1 MSDDGAVGERGGKG
15 DGRVSGEAGDLEMGS
30 HDGKGFGDSKS
41 NVSRRQRCGIGRG
54 TSADKNVEGGLSKG
68 SDLGEGGTGG
78 DLLDTTKEGTE
89 VSGGDGRVSDELDKV
104 TDNDTGHSLSVGGTF
119 LEGTGQKG
127 DHDGKSGTVDFSDES
142 GGRKTFDGGGNCGRG
157 SHGRNEEVNM
167 LEHISVGKDTTKS
180 GGSFLSGGRDLT
192 RDKRMSASINDIML
206 TSALVSC
213 IACSTTGMT
222 VPNSLAT

>member
-30 HDGKGFGDSKS
+30 HDGKGFGDSES
-41 NVSRRQRCGIGRG
+41 DISRGQRCGIGRG
-54 TSADKNVEGGLSKG
+54 TSADKNVEGGLSKR

-104 TDNDTGHSLSVGGTF
+104 TDNDTGHSLCVGGSF

-127 DHDGKSGTVDFSDES
+127 DHDGKGGTVDFSDES
-142 GGRKTFDGGGNCGRG
+142 GGRKTLDGGGNCGRG

-192 RDKRMSASINDIML
+192 RDKRMSASINDINL

>member
-1 MSDDGAVGERGGKG
+1 MSNDGTVGERGGKG
-15 DGRVSGEAGDLEMGS
+15 DGRVSGEAGNLEMGS
-30 HDGKGFGDSKS
+30 HDGKGFGDSES
-41 NVSRRQRCGIGRG
+41 DVSRRQRGGIGRC

-68 SDLGEGGTGG
+68 SDFGESSAGG
-78 DLLDTTKEGTE
+78 DLLDTTEEGTE

-127 DHDGKSGTVDFSDES
+127 DHDGKGGTVDFSNEGS
-142 GGRKTFDGGGNCGRG
+142 GRKTLDGGRNCGRG
-157 SHGRNEEVNM
+157 SHGRNEEVDV

-180 GGSFLSGGRDLT
+180 GGSFLSGGGDLT
-192 RDKRMSASINDIML
+192 RDERMSVSINAIML

>member
-30 HDGKGFGDSKS
+30 HDGKGFSDSKS

-54 TSADKNVEGGLSKG
+54 TSADKNVKGGLSKG

-89 VSGGDGRVSDELDKV
+89 VSRGDGRVSDELDKV

-127 DHDGKSGTVDFSDES
+127 DHDGKSGTVDFSDER
-142 GGRKTFDGGGNCGRG
+142 GGRKTLDGGGNCGRG
-157 SHGRNEEVNM
+157 CHGRNEEVNM

-192 RDKRMSASINDIML
+192 RDKRMPASINDIML
-206 TSALVSC
+206 TSDLVSC